1 MVQHL
6 RKLDTTL
13 ICTCW
18 LTCITFLAVQD
29 KDYAK
34 IENEPTEEELNT
46 QHKGKLCA
54 FFELPLSGTPSS
66 VQMGWIYDFYPEYGG
81 ETNFLQIFA
90 VLSASARASENAVLE
105 KYDYEEILELFRIYK
120 EINLRIMNAPD

>member
-1 MVQHL
+1 
-6 RKLDTTL
+6 
-13 ICTCW
+13 
-18 LTCITFLAVQD
+18 
-29 KDYAK
+29 
-34 IENEPTEEELNT
+34 
-46 QHKGKLCA
+46 
-54 FFELPLSGTPSS
+54 
-66 VQMGWIYDFYPEYGG
+66 MGWIYDFYPEYGG